1 MKKILIIDYDQS
13 SLASLQGI
21 LTKEG
26 YQVVTAPD
34 GQVGWDKYNKESP
47 DLVLM
52 EAMLPK
58 VHGFELCQRITSERN
73 SQATVFI
80 MTGVYKD
87 RVYRT
92 EALRTY
98 GAAEYF
104 EKPLKIAELLASVET
119 VLGKPAPRPEV
130 PPMPEPEAVES
141 TVAVAAAP
149 ARPVQEMKTEPA
161 PVEHRKREKPKSDDD
176 MFSLPAD
183 LDRLSKEIPKVKIP
197 APVRHDAPPEAKY
210 QALADELLK
219 SVVKD
224 AAPPKAKVEPKPANG
239 NGNGNG
245 NGAADIDTFLKS
257 ALAGLD
263 FEREKVKAPKPVPA
277 AAPPVVEKPKPVPT
291 PPPAV
296 AAKPKPAPAP
306 VSPASATTATTV
318 KTGVT
323 PVMENPVV
331 EPAQKITLTPGDP
344 GSDISPFFTPH
355 KPKPAAA
362 GTAESHDKPAPARQP
377 ASAPFATTGQPSHA
391 PSGTG
396 GSSAT
401 TGQPSHAPSG
411 TGGSSATT
419 GSKAVERPEPVKPA
433 PATTRTPSNTPPG
446 TSGSREAAVIASA
459 SLFDDVAERKTRK
472 GLSPFVL
479 VGVGVV
485 TLAAVGFFVL
495 KPKRPAPV
503 DEGLRTPQTVT
514 QTMTQTKVPV
524 AAPVEEPPA
533 PKVEPAPVKAKP
545 KPQPKKEEPAG
556 LGLEAIIP
564 ASVTPSGPAPSPS
577 SGSLAGN
584 DKAATGS
591 SATTGSSAKTEEA
604 PPQGDPARAESA
616 ADPGAVADAPV
627 SLPPATPVKEGDLLE
642 LGAVSELPKLVKSV
656 EPVYPP
662 AAQRRGVGGS
672 ITVNALIDEKGNVID
687 TAILKGIKDD
697 AGLSRAAENAVKK
710 WKFQPARKNGVAV
723 KVWKSFVIAFK
734 AETAPAGGMD

>member
-26 YQVVTAPD
+26 YQVATAPD

-73 SQATVFI
+73 SQTTVFI

-104 EKPLKIAELLASVET
+104 EKPLKMAELLASVET
-119 VLGKPAPRPEV
+119 VLGKPTPRPEV
-130 PPMPEPEAVES
+130 EPEPEAVE
-141 TVAVAAAP
+141 AAAP
-149 ARPVQEMKTEPA
+149 ARPVRETKPEPA

-176 MFSLPAD
+176 IFSLPAD

-224 AAPPKAKVEPKPANG
+224 TATPKATVEPKPANG

-245 NGAADIDTFLKS
+245 KGGADIDKFLKS

-263 FEREKVKAPKPVPA
+263 FEKEKVKAPKPVPTPA
-277 AAPPVVEKPKPVPT
+277 PVVEKPKPVPT

-296 AAKPKPAPAP
+296 AAKPKPAPPELPP
-306 VSPASATTATTV
+306 VAEKPVIEPAS
-318 KTGVT
+318 
-323 PVMENPVV
+323 
-331 EPAQKITLTPGDP
+331 KITLTPGDP
-344 GSDISPFFTPH
+344 GSDISPFFSPG
-355 KPKPAAA
+355 KPK
-362 GTAESHDKPAPARQP
+362 S
-377 ASAPFATTGQPSHA
+377 ATTGLSATTRQPSHTPSETNESA
-391 PSGTG
+391 ATTRQPSHTPSGTYE
-396 GSSAT
+396 SSAT
-401 TGQPSHAPSG
+401 TRPPANAPTGTLTSSATTRQPAHEPTATRAVERPEPRHEPSKPMPAA
-411 TGGSSATT
+411 SATT
-419 GSKAVERPEPVKPA
+419 GSK
-433 PATTRTPSNTPPG
+433 
-446 TSGSREAAVIASA
+446 EAAVIAAA
-459 SLFDDVAERKTRK
+459 SLFDDVAESKTRK
-472 GLSPFVL
+472 GLSPLVL

-485 TLAAVGFFVL
+485 ALAAVGFFVL
-495 KPKRPAPV
+495 KPKRPATV

-514 QTMTQTKVPV
+514 QTNV
-524 AAPVEEPPA
+524 AAPAPVEEAPA

-545 KPQPKKEEPAG
+545 KPQAKKQEPTG
-556 LGLEAIIP
+556 LGLEAVIP
-564 ASVTPSGPAPSPS
+564 ASVTPSAPAPAPQP
-577 SGSLAGN
+577 GSLAGN
-584 DKAATGS
+584 DGQAAAGTDKAATGT
-591 SATTGSSAKTEEA
+591 SATTGSDAPSAPPVKTEEA
-604 PPQGDPARAESA
+604 QAQGNPGGAENA
-616 ADPGAVADAPV
+616 ADPATTASAPV
-627 SLPPATPVKEGDLLE
+627 TLPPAAPVNEGDLVE

-656 EPVYPP
+656 DPVYPS

-687 TAILKGIKDD
+687 TAILKGVKDD
-697 AGLSRAAENAVKK
+697 PGLARAAENAVKK